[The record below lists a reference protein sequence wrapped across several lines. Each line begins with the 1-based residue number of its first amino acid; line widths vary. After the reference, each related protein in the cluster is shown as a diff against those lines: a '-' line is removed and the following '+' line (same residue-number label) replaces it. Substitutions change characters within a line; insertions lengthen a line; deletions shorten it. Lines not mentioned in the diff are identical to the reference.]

1 MKQQGKGKYHIALH
15 CNLIVKPCSFKLSMS
30 HQGGSSLQKFQ
41 HFLKRLQFGI
51 NKGLDNNLIT
61 TKIKKAVEID
71 PNVRDVKKEVLTT
84 FEIREKVGKIPIAF
98 VVKKEV

>member
-1 MKQQGKGKYHIALH
+1 M
-15 CNLIVKPCSFKLSMS
+15 
-30 HQGGSSLQKFQ
+30 
-41 HFLKRLQFGI
+41 
-51 NKGLDNNLIT
+51 DNNLIT